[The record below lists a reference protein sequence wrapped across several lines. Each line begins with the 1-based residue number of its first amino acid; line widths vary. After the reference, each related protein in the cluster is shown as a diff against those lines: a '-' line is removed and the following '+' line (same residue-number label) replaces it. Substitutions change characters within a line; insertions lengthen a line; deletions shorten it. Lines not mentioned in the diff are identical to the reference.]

1 MSKIRLALVAVT
13 AGGLGAVLASAKQQ
27 NNGEQLFRDVLQ
39 VISSRYVEKLDG
51 SQLLEKA
58 AVGLLDQLDDPYAH
72 LYPPREQDE
81 FTQQH
86 QGNDGGVGMTI
97 EDRDG
102 VHTVVRV
109 FPNTPAEKAGFL
121 EGDRILKVDGA
132 EVRGWPL
139 ERVTGRIKGE
149 AGSKVNL
156 EYEHVRGVTQKA
168 TVIRAIV
175 NIPAVPYVLK
185 VDDAGYHH

>member
-1 MSKIRLALVAVT
+1 MSKIRLVLVALT
-13 AGGLGAVLASAKQQ
+13 AGLLGAVLASAKQQ

-39 VISSRYVEKLDG
+39 VVSSRYVDKLDG

-72 LYPPREQDE
+72 LYPPKEQDE

-86 QGNDGGVGMTI
+86 QGNYGGVGMTI

-109 FPNTPAEKAGFL
+109 FPNTPAERAGFQ
-121 EGDRILKVDGA
+121 EGDRIIAVDGA
-132 EVRGWPL
+132 AVRNWPL

-149 AGSKVNL
+149 AGSKVTL
-156 EYEHVRGVTQKA
+156 EYEHIRGTSVKSTVT
-168 TVIRAIV
+168 RAIV
-175 NIPAVPYVLK
+175 NIP
-185 VDDAGYHH
+185 